1 MREIL
6 HSVNIL
12 SIVKGECLRQQLL
25 MRYCG
30 NCQPFDLVCKESK
43 NKSSLT
49 RQGIALS
56 MSVSSPLDSDR
67 GSMQLKRAG
76 MTLHDVQVCC

>member
-1 MREIL
+1 MHEI
-6 HSVNIL
+6 HHVNI
-12 SIVKGECLRQQLL
+12 SMSTVKGESLRQQLL
-25 MRYCG
+25 MRYCDNG
-30 NCQPFDLVCKESK
+30 QPFDLVSKDSK

-49 RQGIALS
+49 RHGIVMS

-76 MTLHDVQVCC
+76 MTLHDVQVGC